1 MRQQRNRF
9 WSEGFVYRML
19 GAFGAGMILSVAT
32 SWAAAPVKEVSGE
45 QIYKEHCAT
54 CHDTATRAPKF
65 AVMRKLPAAFVLRSL
80 ELGKMKF
87 QGIMRTGAERRA
99 VSEYVTDK
107 KLPTVAE
114 KDPTVAGFCSE
125 LQGEFPA
132 PNSSAQWNGW
142 GVDATNSR
150 FQPAEAA
157 GLTAEQVSKLKVK
170 WVFGMPMDYQTS
182 QATVVGGRVFIGSM
196 GGHVYSIDAKTGCL
210 YWAKKPKAGVRS
222 SVVIGQIPA
231 SDPPRY
237 AAYFGDIEA
246 NMYAV
251 DATTGEELWQTRVA
265 EHRLARITGTPAL
278 HNNRLYV
285 PVTALEEVAGSDPSY
300 ECCTFRGP
308 IVALDAST
316 GKQIWKTY
324 TIPDEPRPIR
334 KNAKGVQLWGPSGA
348 AVWSAPTLDLK
359 KNVMYVATG
368 DNYSDPASETS
379 DALVAFDLETG
390 KLLWAQQFTP
400 NDAWNIACESGDQ
413 TNCPE
418 ARGPDLDFG
427 SSSILRTLPD
437 GKRVLVA
444 GQKSGMLHAVDPDD
458 KGKILWQ
465 ARVGKGGL
473 AGGIQWG
480 PAADASSVYV
490 ALSDIGIKTVEDS
503 EAGWT
508 TELDGSVGGGMF
520 AYDIATG
527 KRHWHVPP
535 PGCGDRKQCSPA
547 QSAAVS
553 VIPGVVFSG
562 SVDSHLRAYSTTD
575 GKVLWDYNAD
585 QEYESTNGVPTRGGA
600 FGGPGPTIVDGVL
613 YVNSGYGFWGA
624 RSGNALLAFEVG
636 E

>member
-334 KNAKGVQLWGPSGA
+334 KNAHGVQLWGPSGA

-359 KNVMYVATG
+359 KNIMYVATG

-508 TELDGSVGGGMF
+508 TELDSSVGGGMF

>member
-1 MRQQRNRF
+1 MRETLCLRGKVCVVL
-9 WSEGFVYRML
+9 SAL
-19 GAFGAGMILSVAT
+19 CIAITFGVSS

-45 QIYKEHCAT
+45 KIYKDHCAN

-87 QGIMRTGAERRA
+87 QGMMRTGAERRA
-99 VSEYVTDK
+99 VAEYVTEK
-107 KLPTVAE
+107 KLPLVAE
-114 KDPTVAGFCSE
+114 KDPTVAGFCAE
-125 LQGEFPA
+125 VPGVFPA
-132 PNSSAQWNGW
+132 PNSTAEWNGW

-150 FQPAEAA
+150 FQPAEQA
-157 GLTAEQVSKLKVK
+157 GLTAEQVPDLKVK
-170 WVFGMPMDYQTS
+170 WVFGLPMDYQTS
-182 QATVVGGRVFIGSM
+182 QPTVVGGRVFVGSL

-222 SVVIGQIPA
+222 SIVIGQLPNTN
-231 SDPPRY
+231 PPRHV
-237 AAYFGDIEA
+237 AYFGDIEA
-246 NMYAV
+246 NVYAV
-251 DATTGEELWQTRVA
+251 DARTGEELWQKKVA
-265 EHRLARITGTPAL
+265 EHRLARVTGTPAL

-308 IVALDAST
+308 LVALDASS
-316 GKQIWKTY
+316 GEIIWTTY
-324 TIPDEPRPIR
+324 TIPEEPKPTR
-334 KNAKGVQLWGPSGA
+334 KNANGVQLWGPSGA

-368 DNYSDPASETS
+368 DNYSDPASLTS

-390 KLLWAQQFTP
+390 KMLWSQQFTP
-400 NDAWNIACESGDQ
+400 NDAWNIGCESADQ

-444 GQKSGMLHAVDPDD
+444 GQKSGMLHAVDPDKD
-458 KGKILWQ
+458 GAILWQ

-480 PAADASSVYV
+480 PAADANSVYV
-490 ALSDIGIKTVEDS
+490 ALSDIGLKTIENS

-527 KRHWHVPP
+527 KRIWHVPP
-535 PGCGDRKQCSPA
+535 VGCGDRKQCSPA

-562 SVDSHLRAYSTTD
+562 SVDSHLRAYSTSD
-575 GKVLWDYNAD
+575 GKVIWDYNAD

-600 FGGPGPTIVDGVL
+600 FDGPGPTIVDGML

-624 RSGNALLAFEVG
+624 RSGNALIAFGVG
-636 E
+636 D

>member
-65 AVMRKLPAAFVLRSL
+65 AVMRKLPAVFVLRSL

-251 DATTGEELWQTRVA
+251 DARTGEELWQTRVA

-359 KNVMYVATG
+359 KNIMYVATG

-400 NDAWNIACESGDQ
+400 NDAWNIACESSDQ

-600 FGGPGPTIVDGVL
+600 FDGPGPTIVDGVL

>member
-251 DATTGEELWQTRVA
+251 DARTGEELWQTRVA

-400 NDAWNIACESGDQ
+400 NDAWNIACESSDQ

-508 TELDGSVGGGMF
+508 TELDSSVGGGMF

>member
-65 AVMRKLPAAFVLRSL
+65 AVMRKLPAVFVLRSL

-99 VSEYVTDK
+99 VSKYVTDK

-251 DATTGEELWQTRVA
+251 DARTGEELWQTRVA

-359 KNVMYVATG
+359 KNIMYVATG

-400 NDAWNIACESGDQ
+400 NDAWNIACESSDQ

-600 FGGPGPTIVDGVL
+600 FDGPGPTIVDGVL

>member
-9 WSEGFVYRML
+9 WSEGFVCRML

-125 LQGEFPA
+125 LPGEFPL

-196 GGHVYSIDAKTGCL
+196 GGHVYSINAKTGCL

-251 DATTGEELWQTRVA
+251 DARTGEELWQTRVA

-400 NDAWNIACESGDQ
+400 NDAWNIACESSDQ

-490 ALSDIGIKTVEDS
+490 ALSDIGIKTVEGS

-600 FGGPGPTIVDGVL
+600 FDGPGPTIVDGVL

>member
-9 WSEGFVYRML
+9 WSEGFVCKML

-65 AVMRKLPAAFVLRSL
+65 AVMRKLPAVFVLRSL

-99 VSEYVTDK
+99 VSEYVADK

-125 LQGEFPA
+125 LPGEFPL
-132 PNSSAQWNGW
+132 PNSTAQWNGW

-170 WVFGMPMDYQTS
+170 WAFGMPMDYQTS
-182 QATVVGGRVFIGSM
+182 QATVVGGRVFVGSM

-231 SDPPRY
+231 SGPSRY

-251 DATTGEELWQTRVA
+251 DARTGEELWQTRVA

-334 KNAKGVQLWGPSGA
+334 KNAKGVQPWGPSGA

-359 KNVMYVATG
+359 KNVVYVATG

-390 KLLWAQQFTP
+390 KLLWSQQFTP
-400 NDAWNIACESGDQ
+400 NDAWNIACESSDQ

-490 ALSDIGIKTVEDS
+490 ALSDIGIKTVEGS

-600 FGGPGPTIVDGVL
+600 FDGPGPTIVDGVL

-624 RSGNALLAFEVG
+624 RSGNALSAFEVG